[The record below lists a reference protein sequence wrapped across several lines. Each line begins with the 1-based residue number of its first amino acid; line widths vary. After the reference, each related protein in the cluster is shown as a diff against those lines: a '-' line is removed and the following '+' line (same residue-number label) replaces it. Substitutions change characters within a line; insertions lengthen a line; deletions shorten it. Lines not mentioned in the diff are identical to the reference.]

1 MAHFADV
8 DLTTLAAVKAQLL
21 GVTPPINPGD
31 DAVIQRLIG
40 AATDFMT
47 QECARSFIPVRETRA
62 VDARGLHVDGA
73 CLNVGA
79 DLLEIVTLTNGDGT
93 VITSGQY
100 ALLPRTGYPK
110 YGIELLPSSNLIWT
124 DDGVDWQGAITLD
137 GLWGY
142 HEDYAHAWVN
152 TLDSVQDTGGINA
165 TTPTITVTDAD
176 GQDARYQTRFA
187 VGQLLKVESEF
198 LKVLAV
204 VADATNQLTVLRGA
218 NGTTAATHAKDKP
231 LYSYAPMRNLE
242 QICIAL
248 VAWLYRNKGSAGDQ
262 IQVLMEGT
270 RIVSGEV
277 PRLIMDVLEDYLRR

>member
-1 MAHFADV
+1 MAAYGDT
-8 DLTTLAAVKAQLL
+8 DLVTLAAVNAQLL
-21 GVTPPINPGD
+21 GTTPPINADD
-31 DAVIQRLIG
+31 DAVLTRLIG

-47 QECARSFIPVRETRA
+47 EFCLRSFLPVRASRA
-62 VDARGLHVDGA
+62 LDARGLHVDGA

-100 ALLPRTGYPK
+100 ALLPRAGYPK
-110 YGIELLPSSNLIWT
+110 YGIELLPSSSLVWT

-142 HEDYAHAWVN
+142 HEAYDRAWVN
-152 TLDSVQDTGGINA
+152 TLDSVQDTGGITAA
-165 TTPTITVTDAD
+165 TTTIKVTDAD
-176 GQDARYQTRFA
+176 GLDARYQTRFA

-204 VADATNQLTVLRGA
+204 VAAATNQLTVLRGA
-218 NGTTAATHAKDKP
+218 NGTTAATHAKDTP